1 MEVKGTA
8 IKTIPEFIKNKFPND
23 YNRWLNA
30 LSPESKNIF
39 TDRVSLLKWYPI
51 QDALIKPTRLIG
63 EMFYNDIEKGAFELG
78 VYSSESAIKGIYKML
93 VKVSSPSFIVSRASN
108 IMSNYYK
115 PCIMDVI
122 ESTKTSALL
131 SIIDFPEPDIVID
144 YRVLGW
150 IKTTMEFSRFQNP
163 KVELKKSMG
172 RGDFSTDF
180 LIEWY

>member
-8 IKTIPEFIKNKFPND
+8 IKTIPEFIKNKFPNE
-23 YNRWLNA
+23 YSRWYSA
-30 LSPESKNIF
+30 LSTESKEIF
-39 TDRVSLLKWYPI
+39 KDRVSLLKWYAVK
-51 QDALIKPTRLIG
+51 DALIMPTRLIG
-63 EMFYNDIEKGAFELG
+63 EMFYNDIEKGAYELG
-78 VYSSESAIKGIYKML
+78 VFSSESAIKGIYKML
-93 VKVSSPSFIVSRASN
+93 VKVSSPSFIVSRASS

-150 IKTTMEFSRFQNP
+150 IKTTMQFSRFKNP
-163 KVELKKSMG
+163 RVELKKSMG

-180 LIEWY
+180 LIKWG

>member
-8 IKTIPEFIKNKFPND
+8 IKTIPEFIKNKFPNE
-23 YNRWLNA
+23 YSKWFNA
-30 LSPESKNIF
+30 LPEESRNIF
-39 TDRVSLLKWYPI
+39 EDRISLLKWYSVKYAI
-51 QDALIKPTRLIG
+51 ILPTRLIG
-63 EMFYNDIEKGAFELG
+63 EMFYNDIEKGAYELG

-108 IMSNYYK
+108 IMSSYYK

-122 ESTKTSALL
+122 ESTKKSALL

-150 IKTTMEFSRFQNP
+150 IKTTMSFSRFNNP
-163 KVELKKSMG
+163 KVKLIKSMG
-172 RGDFSTDF
+172 KGDFSTDF
-180 LIEWY
+180 LVDWD